1 MSAPTVDEM
10 IEEYL
15 GQLRE
20 ALGSTSQARREQIVS
35 DVAQHIAEAR
45 AEEPTA
51 DEETV
56 RGVLGRIGTPEEIA
70 AAADETSGDEQSHRP
85 YGLSSAK
92 PEPPGPVR
100 AAVKLMY
107 VGAAMTVVTVVVDPF
122 TRGSVRAAVVKGTN
136 LAARLHDLP
145 RLTPSEVNSS
155 VTDNLVMAVIVS
167 LVSVLL
173 WIFIARASMTGQSS
187 IRVTASA
194 LFALGTLILLIG
206 PIDLGLRGPSRPT
219 DVLLLIVWLTGLGAV
234 VLLWGRSSSEFFNSS
249 RVS

>member
-20 ALGSTSQARREQIVS
+20 ALGSTSQARRSRSLAMWPSTLPKPGPKSPLQTRKRS
-35 DVAQHIAEAR
+35 AACSVASVRPRRSQPP
-45 AEEPTA
+45 PT
-51 DEETV
+51 
-56 RGVLGRIGTPEEIA
+56 
-70 AAADETSGDEQSHRP
+70 TSGDEQSHRP

-107 VGAAMTVVTVVVDPF
+107 VGAAMTVVTVVVDLF

-206 PIDLGLRGPSRPT
+206 PSTWACEDPPVPRMC
-219 DVLLLIVWLTGLGAV
+219 
-234 VLLWGRSSSEFFNSS
+234 SSSLSG
-249 RVS
+249 